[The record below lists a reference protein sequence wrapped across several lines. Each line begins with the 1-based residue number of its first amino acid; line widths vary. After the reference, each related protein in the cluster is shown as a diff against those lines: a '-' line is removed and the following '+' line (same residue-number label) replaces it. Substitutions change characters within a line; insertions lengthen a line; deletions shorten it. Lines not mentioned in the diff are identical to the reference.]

1 MAELTIRAAVPADVP
16 HLPDVERRAARRF
29 ESTGLNAIYDG
40 IVTPLDAFET
50 GQREGRL
57 WVAADGDTRVGFALA
72 SQHVDHAHLD
82 EIDVLPEYGRRGIGA
97 ALVERVC
104 TWAAEQ
110 GFHAVTLSTHVNIA
124 WNAPFY
130 ARLGFEILPPD
141 GLTPPLRDLRA
152 REAALGF
159 PVGDRVIMRRSL
171 R

>member
-1 MAELTIRAAVPADVP
+1 MAEITIRAANPADVP
-16 HLPDVERRAARRF
+16 HLPDIERRAARLF

-40 IVTPLDAFET
+40 IVTPLEAFEA

-57 WVAADGDTRVGFALA
+57 WVAADGDTPVGFALA
-72 SQHVDHAHLD
+72 SRLGDHAHLD
-82 EIDVLPEYGRRGIGA
+82 EIDVLPEYGRRGIGS

-104 TWAAEQ
+104 AWAAEQ
-110 GFHAVTLSTHVNIA
+110 GFEAVTLSTHVNIT

-141 GLTPPLRDLRA
+141 ALTPPLRDLRA
-152 REAALGF
+152 HEAALGF
-159 PVGDRVIMRRSL
+159 PVGNRVIMRRSV

>member
-1 MAELTIRAAVPADVP
+1 MAEITIRAAIPADVP

-40 IVTPLDAFET
+40 IVTSIESFEA
-50 GQREGRL
+50 GQREERL
-57 WVAADGDTRVGFALA
+57 WVAADGDMPVGFALA
-72 SQHVDHAHLD
+72 SQLGDHAHLN

-104 TWAAEQ
+104 AWAVDQ
-110 GFHAVTLSTHVNIA
+110 GFEAVTLSTHINIA

-130 ARLGFEILPPD
+130 ARLGFEILPPEA
-141 GLTPPLRDLRA
+141 LTPPLRDLRA
-152 REAALGF
+152 WEAALGF
-159 PVGDRVIMRRSL
+159 PVGDRVIMKRSL